1 MSSGTIFYTY
11 EGLSIIHKE
20 AEQMLKLKPGGFS
33 FDAQVTLNF
42 KQGGEKYGKSSLDY
56 GGRASPKN
64 EFE

>member
-1 MSSGTIFYTY
+1 
-11 EGLSIIHKE
+11 
-20 AEQMLKLKPGGFS
+20 MLKLKPGGFS